1 MSQRF
6 KDSAKDSAIQRFSER
21 FGDSKIQRVN
31 LDLLSRR
38 LADSLN
44 R

>member
-6 KDSAKDSAIQRFSER
+6 KDSAKDSAIQRFSE
-21 FGDSKIQRVN
+21 STSIYC
-31 LDLLSRR
+31 
-38 LADSLN
+38 LAASLN

>member
-6 KDSAKDSAIQRFSER
+6 KDSAKDSAIQRFS
-21 FGDSKIQRVN
+21 DSAKDSAIQRF
-31 LDLLSRR
+31 SESTSIYC
-38 LADSLN
+38 LADSLT